1 MKKLIAI
8 LILTIITMNAWGA
21 KAYPLPMT
29 VIQKDGKQLTYQ
41 QYGDEHFNY
50 AATTDGVLLY
60 QDGNDFYI
68 AVINDNG
75 EMTSSNVLAHNAGQR
90 TAEEIA
96 LIGKQ
101 DKEKFFKTAAQ
112 TTEPRRGMKKIKM
125 PENIHSTFF
134 PHTGSPRALVIL
146 ADFKDKKF
154 KHDDQTTIEIFDQY
168 LNATGR
174 PEHASDSTLSNNPG
188 SVLKYFSDMSGGQF
202 TPIFDVATVVHLSG
216 NMSKYGPGKNDDMP
230 TFFKEVCAL
239 ADSVINFSEY
249 DTNNDG
255 YVDLVYVIY
264 AGYGQNISGNNS
276 NTIWP
281 KSGSLSLT
289 KYIYTDE
296 EKKDSILVPIK
307 YDDKEICRY
316 GVNNEL
322 NYTPGIT
329 RAGFNGDPQINGIGL
344 FCHEFSHCMNIPDL
358 YPTKTAAQNA
368 YNPAMEMWDLMDG
381 GEYGGSFT
389 FSYNEMDITLY
400 GGYNPTA
407 YTAWEREYM
416 GWFEMDTLTNDH
428 GGELIELINI
438 DESGGK
444 AYKIYPNDDEPGNE
458 YVFIQN
464 IQPYKWNSW
473 IGETLG
479 HGMLVTYVCYDE
491 AFFSLAGKKISGV
504 YYHPNDIVGESRMTY
519 IPADGEYISSY
530 WYSSLEEQQV
540 YMDSH
545 GGDPFP
551 GTSNVH
557 RLTSIH
563 MILSNQDMEKPMLNI
578 RENNGVVSFY
588 YLFGPQ
594 IATDIQQTDIDSNTN
609 ETKIYT
615 LDGRYVG
622 KSTRG
627 LAKGVYIINGKKTV
641 IR

>member
-8 LILTIITMNAWGA
+8 LILTIITINAWGA
-21 KAYPLPMT
+21 KAYPFPLT
-29 VIQKDGKQLTYQ
+29 ITQKDGKQLTYRLH
-41 QYGDEHFNY
+41 GDEHFSY

-60 QDGNDFYI
+60 QESNNFYI
-68 AVINDNG
+68 AIINDNG
-75 EMTSSNVLAHNAGQR
+75 EMISSNVLAHNAGQR

-101 DKEKFFKTAAQ
+101 DKEKFFKKAEQTA
-112 TTEPRRGMKKIKM
+112 EPRKGMKKIKM
-125 PENIHSTFF
+125 PEDISSTFF
-134 PHTGSPRALVIL
+134 PHMGSPRALVIL
-146 ADFKDKKF
+146 ADFKDQKF

-168 LNATGR
+168 LNATGI
-174 PEHASDSTLSNNPG
+174 PTHASDSTLSRNYG
-188 SVLKYFSDMSGGQF
+188 SVSKYFSDMSGGKF
-202 TPIFDVATVVHLSG
+202 TPIFDVATVVHLSDS
-216 NMSKYGPGKNDDMP
+216 MKVYGPGKNDDMA
-230 TFFKEVCAL
+230 TFFKEVCDS
-239 ADSVINFSEY
+239 ADRVVNFSEY
-249 DTNNDG
+249 DANRDG
-255 YVDLVYVIY
+255 RVDLVYVIY
-264 AGYGQNISGNNS
+264 AGYGQSTGGAEE
-276 NTIWP
+276 TIKT
-281 KSGSLSLT
+281 KSASLS
-289 KYIYTDE
+289 I
-296 EKKDSILVPIK
+296 SNK
-307 YDDKEICRY
+307 YDGKLIRRY
-316 GVNNEL
+316 GVNPEL
-322 NYTPGIT
+322 NFNPTYTSV
-329 RAGFNGDPQINGIGL
+329 GFNDDPQINGIGL

-358 YPTKTAAQNA
+358 YPTKDDAQHA

-381 GEYGGSFT
+381 GEYGGSYTFT
-389 FSYNEMDITLY
+389 RNKKSYTIY

-428 GGELIELINI
+428 GGELIELICI
-438 DESGGK
+438 DENEGK
-444 AYKIYPNDDEPGNE
+444 AYKIYPDVNPDDDKPGDE

-464 IQPYKWNSW
+464 IQPVGWNSW

-491 AFFSLAGKKISGV
+491 EAFSLAGKWNGSV
-504 YYHPNDIVGESRMTY
+504 YNHPNDIIGQSRMTY

-530 WYSSLEEQQV
+530 WYSNFTQQQV

-563 MILSNQDMEKPMLNI
+563 MIWSDQDMEKPMLNI

-594 IATDIQQTDIDSNTN
+594 IATDIQQTDIDSNTK